1 MPLPSA
7 SAVPP
12 VAPSTAPHWR
22 WDIFCRVI
30 DNHGDLG
37 VCWRLSLDL
46 AERGHQ
52 VRLWVDDASALAWM
66 APLGHPRVQVLPWSE
81 TPLDG
86 LGAPGEVAIEAF
98 GCELPLSYQA
108 ALAAKEQAATPGSGS
123 LTREL
128 APRSTVWINLE
139 YLSAEP
145 YVERS
150 HGLPSPVMSGP
161 ARGLTKWFF
170 YPGFTA
176 RTGGLIREPHR
187 APASVRS
194 HQLGGPT
201 DTPAPQ
207 SDLSQTPQTLATGQH
222 RALRVSLFCYEP
234 PGLEGWLQGLGQG
247 PTPVH
252 LWVAAGRPQ
261 AAVRRCLP
269 MGHRHGNG
277 LNVRTLPYL
286 TQRRYDDLL
295 RHCDL
300 NIVRGEDSL
309 VRAIWAARP
318 LIWHLYPQ
326 ADGAH
331 HDKLEAFLALSQA
344 PATLVDYHHRWNADQ
359 ALPLPTLTRDLLA
372 SWQDWAV
379 AWRDRLLRQPDLTTQ
394 LIAFAVSKR

>member
-1 MPLPSA
+1 
-7 SAVPP
+7 
-12 VAPSTAPHWR
+12 
-22 WDIFCRVI
+22 
-30 DNHGDLG
+30 
-37 VCWRLSLDL
+37 
-46 AERGHQ
+46 
-52 VRLWVDDASALAWM
+52 
-66 APLGHPRVQVLPWSE
+66 
-81 TPLDG
+81 
-86 LGAPGEVAIEAF
+86 
-98 GCELPLSYQA
+98 
-108 ALAAKEQAATPGSGS
+108 
-123 LTREL
+123 
-128 APRSTVWINLE
+128 
-139 YLSAEP
+139 
-145 YVERS
+145 
-150 HGLPSPVMSGP
+150 
-161 ARGLTKWFF
+161 
-170 YPGFTA
+170 
-176 RTGGLIREPHR
+176 
-187 APASVRS
+187 
-194 HQLGGPT
+194 
-201 DTPAPQ
+201 
-207 SDLSQTPQTLATGQH
+207 
-222 RALRVSLFCYEP
+222 
-234 PGLEGWLQGLGQG
+234 
-247 PTPVH
+247 
-252 LWVAAGRPQ
+252 
-261 AAVRRCLP
+261 